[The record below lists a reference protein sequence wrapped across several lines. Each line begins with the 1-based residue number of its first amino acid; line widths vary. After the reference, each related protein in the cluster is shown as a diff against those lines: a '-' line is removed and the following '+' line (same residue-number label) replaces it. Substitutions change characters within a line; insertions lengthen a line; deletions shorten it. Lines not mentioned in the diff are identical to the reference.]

1 MVTLFF
7 SDWFAFILS
16 LITSISFIA
25 ICVWQ
30 FRSLLLD
37 IEIDKRELFE
47 TYPNRFDKIGPDRQ
61 SKWLKWLHKQTLNPN
76 ILPPARNEAMHEF
89 DNIYLDRIDYTV
101 VAKFKDYAPFIGLL
115 LTSFSVFCFYNSDL
129 SNVGNLTTG
138 ELVKRVLPL
147 LSGVAFGALL
157 NLICSGLL
165 QLISYFLSTYRQ
177 EAFDWF
183 DEATAEARNDLA
195 LSAQAQIVAEIAS
208 TNKDLAEHIKQF
220 LNKAWEGTTLVQ
232 NEALVNMKK
241 VQQDC
246 NQLHESAQSA
256 TKAARIAC
264 DETARAAKTLGS
276 TVEQLSLNLGPNI
289 TSLSETLST
298 NARQFREFSENHAT
312 ELKSISESTHLLG
325 QAWTN
330 LYPEINTIVSGTK
343 HMVESTRLFVEVLGP
358 AAHAIQVASQQY
370 VEFTKGMGESAQ
382 AVRENSEELKS
393 SLANHSNILES
404 VNVSVQNTLI
414 PTCSVL
420 SNYAIVLQQNS
431 ELLDSTTQNLVKN
444 LETASM
450 GSGRLEN
457 VAVQFD
463 QIINNQFLP
472 AMTAIGHF
480 PEMMRD
486 FFNEIQGAGRNL
498 WDSSSAFRQVFEDN
512 RNHLDQANTSISHFK
527 TLINNSTSAFGQLN
541 KSTDSFSYIID
552 KFQETAV
559 LLSKVNDGLGPVP
572 VELREFLTELR
583 KVESLSV
590 NVDSMA
596 ANLQKLNGVATELG
610 SARDSLVKF
619 ASVLNIIVENTKSK
633 PVDQSTSIFDIF
645 RPKKQQ

>member
-1 MVTLFF
+1 
-7 SDWFAFILS
+7 
-16 LITSISFIA
+16 
-25 ICVWQ
+25 
-30 FRSLLLD
+30 LLD
-37 IEIDKRELFE
+37 IEIDKQELLE
-47 TYPNRFDKIGPDRQ
+47 INPNRFDNIKADSQ
-61 SKWLKWLHKQTLNPN
+61 SKWLKWLHKQTHNKEIHKPN
-76 ILPPARNEAMHEF
+76 MLPPARNEALHEF

-115 LTSFSVFCFYNSDL
+115 LTAFSVFCFYSSDL
-129 SNVGNLTTG
+129 SNVGDLTTG

-165 QLISYFLSTYRQ
+165 QLISYFLSEYRQ
-177 EAFDWF
+177 VAFDWF
-183 DEATAEARNDLA
+183 DEATAEARDVLA
-195 LSAQAQIVAEIAS
+195 ASAQAQIVAEIAS

-241 VQQDC
+241 IQQDY

-264 DETARAAKTLGS
+264 AEAAQAAKTLGS

-298 NARQFREFSENHAT
+298 NARQFQEFSENHAT
-312 ELKSISESTHLLG
+312 ELRSISESTHLLG

-330 LYPEINTIVSGTK
+330 LYPEITTIVSGTK
-343 HMVESTRLFVEVLGP
+343 HLVESTRLFEEALRP
-358 AAHAIQVASQQY
+358 AAHAIQLASQQY
-370 VEFTKGMGESAQ
+370 VEFTKEMGESAQ

-420 SNYAIVLQQNS
+420 SNYAVALQQNS
-431 ELLDSTTQNLVKN
+431 ERLDSTTQILVRN

-457 VAVQFD
+457 VALQFET
-463 QIINNQFLP
+463 IINNQFLP
-472 AMTAIGHF
+472 AMTAVGHF
-480 PEMMRD
+480 PEMMSD

-512 RNHLDQANTSISHFK
+512 RNHLDLANTSISHFRN
-527 TLINNSTSAFGQLN
+527 LINNSTSAFSNLN
-541 KSTDSFSYIID
+541 KSTDSFSHFID

-590 NVDSMA
+590 NVDSLGA
-596 ANLQKLNGVATELG
+596 HLQKLNGVATELVN
-610 SARDSLVKF
+610 ARDSLAAFVTTLKVVIDT
-619 ASVLNIIVENTKSK
+619 AAKITPPPTKGW
-633 PVDQSTSIFDIF
+633 FG
-645 RPKKQQ
+645 